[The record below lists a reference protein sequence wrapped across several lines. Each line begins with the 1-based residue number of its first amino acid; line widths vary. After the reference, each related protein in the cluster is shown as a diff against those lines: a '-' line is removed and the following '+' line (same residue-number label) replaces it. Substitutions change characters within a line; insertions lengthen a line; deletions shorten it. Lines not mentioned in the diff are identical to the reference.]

1 MKRHKFAELRAT
13 MSPRRRAR
21 NEAAAR
27 SMMAEMLLSEL
38 REESGMTQRDLAA
51 ALGIKQP
58 TLAQME
64 KQDDMQVS
72 TLRRIV
78 EALGGELDLIVR
90 LPHGEFRVPQF
101 QRKRPA

>member
-1 MKRHKFAELRAT
+1 MNHRPYSELRAK

-21 NEAAAR
+21 NEAAA
-27 SMMAEMLLSEL
+27 SKMLADILLSEM
-38 REESGMTQRDLAA
+38 RQHSGMTQRQLAS

-72 TLRRIV
+72 TLRRLV
-78 EALGGELDLIVR
+78 RALGGELDLVVR
-90 LPHGEFRVPQF
+90 LPQGEFRISQF
-101 QRKRPA
+101 PELS

>member
-1 MKRHKFAELRAT
+1 MKRHKFAELRAKL
-13 MSPRRRAR
+13 SPERRAR

-27 SMMAEMLLSEL
+27 STMAEMLLREL
-38 REESGMTQRDLAA
+38 REQSGMTQRSLAA

-90 LPHGEFRVPQF
+90 LPQGEFRIPQF

>member
-1 MKRHKFAELRAT
+1 MKRRKFSELRAK
-13 MSPRRRAR
+13 MSPQRRAR

-27 SMMAEMLLSEL
+27 SLMAEMLVREL
-38 REESGMTQRDLAA
+38 REQSGMTQRDLAA

-64 KQDDMQVS
+64 KQDDMHVS

-78 EALGGELDLIVR
+78 EALGGELELVVR
-90 LPHGEFRVPQF
+90 LPQGEFRVPQLR
-101 QRKRPA
+101 RKRTA